1 MAQIDLRNALV
12 EIIDGYTLVGAVAN
26 LAGYAAGALTIAISG
41 MTVAIPNGSTFK
53 IAGESGAPTHTVVS
67 TVGGTTPTSI
77 TFTTA
82 IASGGVANGAA
93 ITLTISTGSVSVDA
107 IAGATTVTV
116 TGFTTAIK
124 NGSTFTIAGET
135 GSPTHTVTS
144 TVGGATPTSIT
155 FTGVI
160 ATGGITSPA
169 SITLLES
176 SGIINQPGPVSVG
189 NTTVTIS
196 GITVAIPN
204 GMEFHFAGSL
214 TTYKVISTVGGST
227 PTSVTFFPAFQT
239 GDGSPVNGT
248 AITFGPHA
256 LEIKIGEGTLT
267 YNEKRNMEYTRN
279 RRVIAFVRTGDDEP
293 MDVSFN
299 FIWEFLRS
307 ASGESITVEEAIKGM
322 PRAIAAGWTTS
333 GGDVCEPYTVNIRI
347 TYIPPCSDVD
357 MEIITLREYRWEGGN
372 HDLKNGTVDS
382 TGKCKISQADL
393 DRAAQAA

>member
-12 EIIDGYTLVGAVAN
+12 EIIDGYALVGAVAN

-53 IAGESGAPTHTVVS
+53 IAGESGSPTHTVVS

-93 ITLTISTGSVSVDA
+93 ITLTISSGSVSVDA
-107 IAGATTVTV
+107 NAGDLTVTV

-124 NGSTFTIAGET
+124 PGSTFTIAGET
-135 GSPTHTVTS
+135 GSPTHTVVS

-155 FTGVI
+155 FTTVI
-160 ATGGITSPA
+160 ASGGITQPA
-169 SITLLES
+169 AITLLES
-176 SGIINQPGPVSVG
+176 SGVIAQPGPVAVG
-189 NTTVTIS
+189 NTSMTIS
-196 GITVAIPN
+196 GISVAIPN
-204 GMEFHFAGSL
+204 GMEFKFGTASRK
-214 TTYKVISTVGGST
+214 YKVVSTTGGST
-227 PTSVTFFPAFQT
+227 PTAVTFFPAFQS

-248 AITFGPHA
+248 SLTFGPHA

-307 ASGESITVEEAIKGM
+307 TSGEAITVEEALKGM
-322 PRAIAAGWTTS
+322 PRAVSAGWTTA
-333 GGDVCEPYTVNIRI
+333 GGDVCEPYTVHIRI
-347 TYIPPCSDVD
+347 TYTPPCPDVD
-357 MEIITLREYRWEGGN
+357 TEIITLKEYRWEGGN
-372 HDLKNGTVDS
+372 HDLKAGTVDS

-393 DRAAQAA
+393 ERAAQAA

>member
-53 IAGESGAPTHTVVS
+53 IAGESGSPTHTVVS

-93 ITLTISTGSVSVDA
+93 VTLTISTGSVSVDA

-116 TGFTTAIK
+116 TGFTTALK
-124 NGSTFTIAGET
+124 AGSTFTIAGET
-135 GSPTHTVTS
+135 GSPTHTIVS

-160 ATGGITSPA
+160 ASGGITSPA
-169 SITLLES
+169 AITLLES
-176 SGIINQPGPVSVG
+176 SGVISQAGPVSVG
-189 NTTVTIS
+189 NTSMTIS

-204 GMEFHFAGSL
+204 GMEFHFTGST
-214 TTYKVISTVGGST
+214 TTYKVVSTTGGST
-227 PTSVTFFPAFQT
+227 PTAVTFTPAFQT

-248 AITFGPHA
+248 VLTFGPHA

-267 YNEKRNMEYTRN
+267 YNEKRNMEYTHN
-279 RRVIAFVRTGDDEP
+279 RRAIAFVRTGDDEP

-307 ASGESITVEEAIKGM
+307 ASGESITVEEAVKGM
-322 PRAIAAGWTTS
+322 PNAVSARWTTS
-333 GGDVCEPYTVNIRI
+333 GGDPCEPYCVDIRI
-347 TYIPPCSDVD
+347 TYTPPCPDVE

-372 HDLKNGTVDS
+372 HDLKNATVDS

-393 DRAAQAA
+393 ARAAQAA